1 METLDENA
9 TGVIHRT
16 LLCQGPVEL
25 RRGWRR
31 KQQHLSLFSDVLVVS
46 NNLCKRKF
54 NIKYVIPLSF
64 LWMGDYVDIL
74 GTDSSSADKS
84 ILLFWP
90 MGNFVATFR
99 STEQKDRWYS
109 FLQRSINEATKGYRK
124 HFKLPI
130 FTEDIPSC
138 ASPLY
143 VTTTDLE
150 TVNDVIQKLLPLIG
164 MPSAQDYQLWFCH
177 DREKAPGL
185 LQEHEHLYDI
195 IMRNIKNPF
204 SQWASRNHTAFPALP
219 GLYVEQPDI
228 QGRFILK
235 PREPARIQKQ
245 NSCTNETTLYNDLIS
260 SLDTEEPR
268 IKKQWPFISWLFQR
282 SSVPYQN
289 QMCTAPPV
297 AKTGKLFGHDLTA
310 ICEDGNL
317 PTAILDI
324 LSFISEKGP
333 ITEGIFRTSG
343 DIRAFR
349 ALKERLD
356 SGIEVNLNN
365 ESVPVVASI
374 LKEFL
379 QNIEGSVLTSRLY
392 DEWLAVLDQVC
403 EEEKAAAVQRLLE
416 QLPQPNVILLK
427 QLFGILYKI
436 ERNSEVNHMTSSNLA
451 VCIALS
457 ILCLPSSCNS
467 GFPDVS
473 KKICLVS
480 FLIENYP
487 KIFGEDSPFHDES
500 SFVCSDGE
508 KSYNSLNTVTDNV
521 EMEVKEHEDNTCPSG
536 STCPTGNDA
545 VSRSPSAPLHN
556 EGIIDS
562 EEDVKTSF
570 INPTITQDPDTSQ
583 DNMCLTPPEPNEEH
597 PIENTHTPPAA
608 NEANLSNSDTPPA
621 AKSKIVFGNTH
632 TPPAPNKE
640 NLEIS
645 TPLAPIALT
654 TPVKA
659 FSQLQIFSVII
670 VILCCILHILYCYNK
685 SHSIIDCLDFFMIPH
700 SLWRMLTILFT
711 KHLQLPYD
719 FIKELKTTNCGC
731 VMAMKKPQ
739 AYSKFISGALY
750 NLLLE
755 APRKPDPLLKS
766 ALGSPPQTA
775 TWRKQ
780 KGPHTRKQA

>member
-1 METLDENA
+1 MENNSVSDLKFGDLDQEKPFFPTMETLDENA

-99 STEQKDRWYS
+99 VLKTTNCGSVMTVKKLQAYS
-109 FLQRSINEATKGYRK
+109 KSFVHHECFRSP
-124 HFKLPI
+124 KLYNPVD
-130 FTEDIPSC
+130 F
-138 ASPLY
+138 
-143 VTTTDLE
+143 
-150 TVNDVIQKLLPLIG
+150 
-164 MPSAQDYQLWFCH
+164 SA
-177 DREKAPGL
+177 
-185 LQEHEHLYDI
+185 
-195 IMRNIKNPF
+195 
-204 SQWASRNHTAFPALP
+204 
-219 GLYVEQPDI
+219 
-228 QGRFILK
+228 FILNVYFNPQAILK
-235 PREPARIQKQ
+235 
-245 NSCTNETTLYNDLIS
+245 
-260 SLDTEEPR
+260 
-268 IKKQWPFISWLFQR
+268 

-640 NLEIS
+640 NLCECDGERLGLGSRIS
-645 TPLAPIALT
+645 
-654 TPVKA
+654 
-659 FSQLQIFSVII
+659 
-670 VILCCILHILYCYNK
+670 
-685 SHSIIDCLDFFMIPH
+685 SHSLGSGWVTQS
-700 SLWRMLTILFT
+700 SLGMDPQSRNFRVIGFLSMKRQLFGMSSLSVQEDDSLPTPISLFLSLTR
-711 KHLQLPYD
+711 Q
-719 FIKELKTTNCGC
+719 
-731 VMAMKKPQ
+731 
-739 AYSKFISGALY
+739 ALY
-750 NLLLE
+750 
-755 APRKPDPLLKS
+755 
-766 ALGSPPQTA
+766 
-775 TWRKQ
+775 
-780 KGPHTRKQA
+780 